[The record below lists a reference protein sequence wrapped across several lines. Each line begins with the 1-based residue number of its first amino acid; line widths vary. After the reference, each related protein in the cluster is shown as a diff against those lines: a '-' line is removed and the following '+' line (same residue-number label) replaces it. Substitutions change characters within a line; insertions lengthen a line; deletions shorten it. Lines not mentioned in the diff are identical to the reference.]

1 LEGSQQLRDAAAV
14 RQFVVETFDACG
26 PMNEWI
32 KSNIGSS
39 RTGPGR
45 R

>member
-1 LEGSQQLRDAAAV
+1 LEGSELRDAAAV
-14 RQFVVETFDACG
+14 QRFVVDSFDACG
-26 PMNEWI
+26 PMNDWI
-32 KSNIGSS
+32 KINIGSS